1 MSAPD
6 RPSAAI
12 YGVSGTVL
20 TEAERAFFA
29 RTNPLGFIVF
39 LRNCEAPD
47 QVRTLIRAMRESVGR
62 ADAPVMIDQEGG
74 RVTRFKPPH
83 WRKAPAAGRFATLAR
98 QGLDKAAEATRLNAR
113 LIAAEL
119 IDAGVTVNCLPV
131 LDLALAGAHD
141 VIGDRAFG
149 ADPKVV
155 AALGGAQADGLL
167 DGGVIPVMKHMPG
180 HGRSLVDSHEKLP
193 TVDTDLK
200 TLEASDFAPFRALA
214 SIPWGMSCHVVYTAI
229 DPRPATLSPV
239 VIDRVIRGHI
249 GFKGLLFT
257 DDIGMGALP
266 GSLGSRSRAALAAG
280 CDVILHCTGD
290 MDEMVEVAEAA
301 SPLTDAA
308 LASVAEGE
316 ARRRRSQ
323 QPIDFAAASA
333 RVEQLLAAA

>member
-1 MSAPD
+1 MSALD

-12 YGVSGTVL
+12 YGVSGKVL

-39 LRNCEAPD
+39 KRNCETPA
-47 QVRTLIRAMRESVGR
+47 QVQALVRAMRESVGR
-62 ADAPVMIDQEGG
+62 ADAPVLIDQEGG
-74 RVTRFKPPH
+74 RVTRLKPPH
-83 WRKAPAAGRFATLAR
+83 WRKAPAAGKFATLASR
-98 QGLDKAAEATRLNAR
+98 GLEKAAEATRLNAR

-149 ADPKVV
+149 SDPKIV
-155 AALGGAQADGLL
+155 ARLGGAQAEGLL

-180 HGRSLVDSHEKLP
+180 HGRSLVDSHERLP
-193 TVDTDLK
+193 AVDTDLK
-200 TLEASDFAPFRALA
+200 TLEATDFAPFRAL
-214 SIPWGMSCHVVYTAI
+214 SNLPWGMSCHVVYTAI
-229 DPRPATLSPV
+229 DPRPATLSPA

-266 GSLGSRSRAALAAG
+266 GRLGERSRAALTAG

-290 MDEMVEVAEAA
+290 MAEMVEVAAVA

-308 LASVAEGE
+308 LDRVAEGE
-316 ARRRRSQ
+316 VRRRRPE
-323 QPIDFAAASA
+323 PIDFAAASA
-333 RVEQLLAAA
+333 RVERLLAAA

>member
-1 MSAPD
+1 LSAPD

-12 YGVSGTVL
+12 YGVSGTAL

-39 LRNCEAPD
+39 KRNCETPT
-47 QVRTLIRAMRESVGR
+47 QVRTLVQAMRESVGR
-62 ADAPVMIDQEGG
+62 ANAPVMIDQEGG

-83 WRKAPAAGRFATLAR
+83 WRKAPAAGRFAALADR
-98 QGLDKAAEATRLNAR
+98 GLDKAAEATRLNAR

-119 IDAGVTVNCLPV
+119 MDAGVNVNCLPV

-149 ADPKVV
+149 GDPRVV
-155 AALGGAQADGLL
+155 ARLGEAQAEGLL

-193 TVDTDLK
+193 TVDTDLR
-200 TLEASDFAPFRALA
+200 TLEATDFAPFRALA
-214 SIPWGMSCHVVYTAI
+214 SLPWGMSCHVVYTAI
-229 DPRPATLSPV
+229 DARPATLSPV

-266 GSLGSRSRAALAAG
+266 GRLGERSHAALAAG

-290 MDEMVEVAEAA
+290 MAEMVEVAEATM
-301 SPLTDAA
+301 PLSDAA
-308 LASVAEGE
+308 LARVAEGE
-316 ARRRRSQ
+316 ARCRRP
-323 QPIDFAAASA
+323 QPIDFVAASA
-333 RVEQLLAAA
+333 RVEQLLVAA